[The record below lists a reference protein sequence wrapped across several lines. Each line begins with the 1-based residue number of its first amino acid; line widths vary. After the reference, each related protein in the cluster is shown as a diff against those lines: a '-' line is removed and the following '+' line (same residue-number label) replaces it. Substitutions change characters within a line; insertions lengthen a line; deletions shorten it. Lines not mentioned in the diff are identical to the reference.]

1 MKKLTLIT
9 GLLLSAILLLSTACS
24 AAVSEEE
31 SVKGI
36 TVPGP
41 APRPAPVIIAP
52 REVMEEEEVVRIIE
66 VPAPEAAPG
75 VDFAFD
81 DDGGFSDERMI
92 VRTGQMA
99 LIVEDVR
106 IALEDI
112 TSLAD
117 GFEGYVVSSRVWKV
131 GERQVGSISIRVP
144 AEHFNDTTRMLRGL
158 AVEVTSETSDSRD
171 VTEEYTDLTSKLGN
185 LEATEQQLLV
195 ILEKAQTVEEI
206 LNVQR
211 ELSRTRGD
219 IEQTKGRMQ
228 YLERTSATSLIN
240 ITLEQSKL
248 GIELFASRTRVEE
261 REQVWFSAEISG
273 GFPPYSYQWD
283 LGDGATSTEGNPRH
297 AYTKDGT
304 YTVSLTVTDDRGNSL
319 TKTRTDYITVLSG
332 WEAGNIASSAWNGL
346 VVSGQVLANIVIWLG
361 VFSPL
366 WIAIG
371 LITYGIIRWRR
382 GRKRSG
388 LNK

>member
-1 MKKLTLIT
+1 MKKLILVT
-9 GLLLSAILLLSTACS
+9 GLLLSAIMLISAACS

-31 SVKGI
+31 SAKGI
-36 TVPGP
+36 AVPEP
-41 APRPAPVIIAP
+41 APAIMVP
-52 REVMEEEEVVRIIE
+52 REDREVWVETQEQETVLIVRE
-66 VPAPEAAPG
+66 SASGATSG
-75 VDFAFD
+75 GDFAFN

-112 TSLAD
+112 TSLAE

-131 GERQVGSISIRVP
+131 GERQVGSISIRVA
-144 AEHFNDTTRMLRGL
+144 AEYFNDTTRMLRGL

-171 VTEEYTDLTSKLGN
+171 VTEEYTDLTSKLSN
-185 LEATEQQLLV
+185 LEATEQQLLT
-195 ILEKAQTVEEI
+195 ILEKAKTVDEI
-206 LNVQR
+206 LDVQR
-211 ELSRTRGD
+211 ELSRTRGE

-228 YLERTSATSLIN
+228 YLERTSATSLIS

-248 GIELFASRTRVEE
+248 GLELFASRTRVEE
-261 REQVWFSAEISG
+261 REQVSFYAEIAG

-283 LGDGATSTEGNPRH
+283 LGDGTTSTDGNPQH

-304 YTVSLTVTDDRGNSL
+304 YSVSLTVTDDRGNEL
-319 TKTRTDYITVLSG
+319 TETRTDYITVLSG

-346 VVSGQVLANIVIWLG
+346 VVFGQVVADIVIWLG

-366 WIAIG
+366 WIVIG
-371 LITYGIIRWRR
+371 LITYVIIRRR
-382 GRKRSG
+382 RSRKKSD
-388 LNK
+388 

>member
-9 GLLLSAILLLSTACS
+9 GLLLSAILLISAACS
-24 AAVSEEE
+24 KTE
-31 SVKGI
+31 SVGESAKGI
-36 TVPGP
+36 TGPGIMVPGD
-41 APRPAPVIIAP
+41 V
-52 REVMEEEEVVRIIE
+52 VEEERAAASTIE
-66 VPAPEAAPG
+66 PSPSLVAPG
-75 VDFAFD
+75 GDFASE
-81 DDGGFSDERMI
+81 DDGGFAGDRMI

-106 IALEDI
+106 ITIEEI
-112 TSLAD
+112 TTLAD
-117 GFEGYVVSSRVWKV
+117 GFEGYVVSSRVWKL
-131 GERQVGSISIRVP
+131 GQRQVGSISIRVP

-171 VTEEYTDLTSKLGN
+171 VTEEYTDLTSRLAN
-185 LEATEQQLLV
+185 LEATELQLLA

-211 ELSRTRGD
+211 ELSRTRGE

-248 GIELFASRTRVEE
+248 NIELFANKTRAEE
-261 REQVWFSAEISG
+261 REQVLFSAEITG

-283 LGDGATSTEGNPRH
+283 LGDGTTSTEGNPRH

-304 YTVSLTVTDDRGNSL
+304 YSVSLTVTDDRANRL

-332 WEAGNIASSAWNGL
+332 WEAGNIASNAWDGL
-346 VVSGQVLANIVIWLG
+346 VVFGQYLANIVIWLG

-366 WIAIG
+366 WIGIG
-371 LITYGIIRWRR
+371 AITYAIIRWRR
-382 GRKRSG
+382 RRKKSE
-388 LNK
+388 